1 MYTCYWSNIVKKVL
15 DSESCS
21 TISSAKANESFTVYL
36 LLVKH
41 CKIGTR
47 HFANSWVEVL
57 IADKIGQKS
66 RQLLMISLLK
76 IMSTYF
82 SWLKS
87 KLKTTSFFKIIFSN
101 VVCHF
106 VSFYLNNLFCWL
118 IVRII
123 LIRFLNNVF
132 IFT

>member
-21 TISSAKANESFTVYL
+21 AISSAKANGFFTVYL

-41 CKIGTR
+41 SKTGIR

-82 SWLKS
+82 S
-87 KLKTTSFFKIIFSN
+87 
-101 VVCHF
+101 
-106 VSFYLNNLFCWL
+106 
-118 IVRII
+118 
-123 LIRFLNNVF
+123 
-132 IFT
+132 